1 MHTLNA
7 ENRDMLKKE
16 RQEFILHQLN
26 LHNKVLS
33 ADLCRNMNVSD
44 DTIRRDLQELSQ
56 TGRLIKVH
64 GGALSKSFH
73 KAFDRQM
80 VYSIDSKHV
89 IAQKTAQLV
98 QNGMYILTAG
108 GTSILEFAKS
118 LDPQLNATFFTCS
131 LNAAIEFAHHPS
143 IEVVMIGDKVSKDSM
158 LTTGANAVQTI
169 ESIQAD
175 LCILGINSLDTSFGL
190 SENDWEV
197 VQIKKAMIKAS
208 KKTICIGIS
217 EKLNSQQKIKVA
229 NMDEI
234 DILITELDPNHPT
247 LAPFK
252 RQGITIY

>member
-1 MHTLNA
+1 
-7 ENRDMLKKE
+7 MLKKE

-26 LHNKVLS
+26 LHNKILC
-33 ADLCRNMNVSD
+33 ADLSNKMGVSD
-44 DTIRRDLQELSQ
+44 DTIRRDLQELAQ
-56 TGRLIKVH
+56 HDKLIKVH

-73 KAFDRQM
+73 TAFDREM
-80 VYSIDSKHV
+80 VYNLEDKHI
-89 IAQKTAQLV
+89 IAQKTAALV
-98 QNGMYILTAG
+98 QSGMYILTSG

-118 LDPQLNATFFTCS
+118 LDPNLNATFFTCS

-158 LTTGANAVQTI
+158 LTTGASAVQTI

-175 LCILGINSLDTSFGL
+175 FCILGINSLDTQFGL

-229 NMDEI
+229 NLNEI
-234 DILITELDPNHPT
+234 DILITELDPEDPT
-247 LAPFK
+247 LLPFK
-252 RQGITIY
+252 HQGLTIY

>member
-1 MHTLNA
+1 
-7 ENRDMLKKE
+7 MLKKE

-26 LHNKVLS
+26 LHNKILC
-33 ADLCRNMNVSD
+33 ADLSNKMGVSD
-44 DTIRRDLQELSQ
+44 DTIRRDLQELAQ
-56 TGRLIKVH
+56 EDKLIKVH

-73 KAFDRQM
+73 TAFDRKM
-80 VYSIDSKHV
+80 VYNLEDKHI
-89 IAQKTAQLV
+89 IAQKTAALV
-98 QNGMYILTAG
+98 QSGMYILTSG

-118 LDPQLNATFFTCS
+118 LDPNLNATFFTCS

-158 LTTGANAVQTI
+158 LTTGASAVQTI

-175 LCILGINSLDTSFGL
+175 LCILGINSLDTQFGL

-197 VQIKKAMIKAS
+197 VQIKKAMIKVS

-229 NMDEI
+229 NLDEI
-234 DILITELDPNHPT
+234 DILITELDPEDS
-247 LAPFK
+247 LLLPFK
-252 RQGITIY
+252 HKGLTIY

>member
-1 MHTLNA
+1 
-7 ENRDMLKKE
+7 MLKKE

-26 LHNKVLS
+26 LHNKILC
-33 ADLCRNMNVSD
+33 ADLSNKMGVSD
-44 DTIRRDLQELSQ
+44 DTIRRDLQELAQ
-56 TGRLIKVH
+56 EDKLIKVH

-73 KAFDRQM
+73 TAFDRKM
-80 VYSIDSKHV
+80 VYNLEDKNI
-89 IAQKTAQLV
+89 IAQKTAALV
-98 QNGMYILTAG
+98 QSGMYILTSG

-118 LDPQLNATFFTCS
+118 LDTNLNATFFTCS

-158 LTTGANAVQTI
+158 LTTGASAVQTI

-175 LCILGINSLDTSFGL
+175 LCILGINSLDTQFGL

-229 NMDEI
+229 NLDEI

-247 LAPFK
+247 LLPFK
-252 RQGITIY
+252 HKGLTIY

>member
-1 MHTLNA
+1 
-7 ENRDMLKKE
+7 MLKKE

-26 LHNKVLS
+26 LHNKILC
-33 ADLCRNMNVSD
+33 ADLSNKMGVSD
-44 DTIRRDLQELSQ
+44 DTIRRDLQELAQ
-56 TGRLIKVH
+56 EDKLIKVH

-73 KAFDRQM
+73 TAFDRKM
-80 VYSIDSKHV
+80 VYNLEDKNI
-89 IAQKTAQLV
+89 IAQKTAALV
-98 QNGMYILTAG
+98 QSGMYILTSG

-118 LDPQLNATFFTCS
+118 LDTNLNATFFTCS

-158 LTTGANAVQTI
+158 LTTGASAVQTI

-175 LCILGINSLDTSFGL
+175 LCILGINSLDTQFGL

-229 NMDEI
+229 NLDEI
-234 DILITELDPNHPT
+234 DILITELDPNDPK
-247 LAPFK
+247 LLPFK
-252 RQGITIY
+252 HKGLTIY

>member
-1 MHTLNA
+1 
-7 ENRDMLKKE
+7 MLKKE

-26 LHNKVLS
+26 LHNKVLC
-33 ADLCRNMNVSD
+33 ADLSNMMGVSD
-44 DTIRRDLQELSQ
+44 DTIRRDLQELAQ
-56 TGRLIKVH
+56 EDKLIKVH

-73 KAFDRQM
+73 TAFDRKM
-80 VYSIDSKHV
+80 VYNLEDKHI
-89 IAQKTAQLV
+89 IAQKTAALV
-98 QNGMYILTAG
+98 QSGMYILTSG

-118 LDPQLNATFFTCS
+118 LDPNLNATFFTCS

-158 LTTGANAVQTI
+158 LTTGASAVQTI

-175 LCILGINSLDTSFGL
+175 LCILGINSLDTQFGL

-229 NMDEI
+229 NLDEI
-234 DILITELDPNHPT
+234 DILITELDPNDPT
-247 LAPFK
+247 LLPFK
-252 RQGITIY
+252 HKGLTIY

>member
-1 MHTLNA
+1 
-7 ENRDMLKKE
+7 MLKKE

-26 LHNKVLS
+26 LHNKILC
-33 ADLCRNMNVSD
+33 ADLSNKMGVSD
-44 DTIRRDLQELSQ
+44 DTIRRDLQELAQ
-56 TGRLIKVH
+56 DDKLIKVH

-73 KAFDRQM
+73 TAFDRKM
-80 VYSIDSKHV
+80 VYNLEDKNI
-89 IAQKTAQLV
+89 IAQKTAALV
-98 QNGMYILTAG
+98 QSGMYILTSG

-118 LDPQLNATFFTCS
+118 LDTNLNATFFTCS

-158 LTTGANAVQTI
+158 LTTGASAVQTI

-175 LCILGINSLDTSFGL
+175 LCILGINSLDTQFGL

-229 NMDEI
+229 NLDEI

-247 LAPFK
+247 LLPFK
-252 RQGITIY
+252 HKGLTIY

>member
-1 MHTLNA
+1 
-7 ENRDMLKKE
+7 MLKKE

-26 LHNKVLS
+26 LHNKILC
-33 ADLCRNMNVSD
+33 ADLSNKMGVSD
-44 DTIRRDLQELSQ
+44 DTIRRDLLELAQ
-56 TGRLIKVH
+56 QDKIIKVH

-73 KAFDRQM
+73 TAFDREM
-80 VYSIDSKHV
+80 VYNLEDKHI
-89 IAQKTAQLV
+89 IAQKAAALV
-98 QNGMYILTAG
+98 QSGMYILTSG

-118 LDPQLNATFFTCS
+118 LDPNLNATFFTCS

-158 LTTGANAVQTI
+158 LTTGASAVQTI
-169 ESIQAD
+169 ESVQAD
-175 LCILGINSLDTSFGL
+175 LCIMGINSLDTQFGL

-229 NMDEI
+229 NLDEI
-234 DILITELDPNHPT
+234 DILITELDPNDPK
-247 LAPFK
+247 LLPFK
-252 RQGITIY
+252 HKGLTIY

>member
-1 MHTLNA
+1 
-7 ENRDMLKKE
+7 MLKKE

-26 LHNKVLS
+26 LHNKILC
-33 ADLCRNMNVSD
+33 ADLSNKMGVSD
-44 DTIRRDLQELSQ
+44 DTIRRDLQELAQ
-56 TGRLIKVH
+56 DDKLIKVH

-73 KAFDRQM
+73 TAFDRKM
-80 VYSIDSKHV
+80 VYNLEDKNI
-89 IAQKTAQLV
+89 IAQKTATLV
-98 QNGMYILTAG
+98 QSGMYILTSG

-118 LDPQLNATFFTCS
+118 LDSNLNATFFTCS

-158 LTTGANAVQTI
+158 LTTGASAVQTI

-175 LCILGINSLDTSFGL
+175 LCILGINSLDTQFGL

-229 NMDEI
+229 NLDEI
-234 DILITELDPNHPT
+234 DILITELDPNDPI
-247 LAPFK
+247 LLPFK
-252 RQGITIY
+252 HKGLTIY

>member
-1 MHTLNA
+1 
-7 ENRDMLKKE
+7 MLKKE

-26 LHNKVLS
+26 LHNKILC
-33 ADLCRNMNVSD
+33 ADLSNKMGVSD
-44 DTIRRDLQELSQ
+44 DTIRRDLQELAQ
-56 TGRLIKVH
+56 EDKLIKVH

-73 KAFDRQM
+73 TAFDRKM
-80 VYSIDSKHV
+80 VYNLEDKHI
-89 IAQKTAQLV
+89 IAQKTAALV
-98 QNGMYILTAG
+98 QSGMYILTSG

-118 LDPQLNATFFTCS
+118 LDTNLNATFFTCS

-158 LTTGANAVQTI
+158 LTTGASAVQTI

-175 LCILGINSLDTSFGL
+175 LCILGINSLDTQFGL

-229 NMDEI
+229 NLDEI
-234 DILITELDPNHPT
+234 DILITELDPNDPT
-247 LAPFK
+247 LLPFK
-252 RQGITIY
+252 HKGLTIY

>member
-1 MHTLNA
+1 
-7 ENRDMLKKE
+7 MLKKE

-26 LHNKVLS
+26 LHNKILC
-33 ADLCRNMNVSD
+33 ADLSNKMGVSD
-44 DTIRRDLQELSQ
+44 DTIRRDLQELAQ
-56 TGRLIKVH
+56 GDKLIKVH

-73 KAFDRQM
+73 TAFDRKM
-80 VYSIDSKHV
+80 VYNLEDKNI
-89 IAQKTAQLV
+89 IAQKTAALV
-98 QNGMYILTAG
+98 QSGMYILTSG

-118 LDPQLNATFFTCS
+118 LDSNLNATFFTCS

-158 LTTGANAVQTI
+158 LTTGASAVQTI

-175 LCILGINSLDTSFGL
+175 LCILGINSLDTQFGL

-229 NMDEI
+229 NLDEI

-247 LAPFK
+247 LLPFK
-252 RQGITIY
+252 HKGLTIY

>member
-1 MHTLNA
+1 
-7 ENRDMLKKE
+7 MLKKE

-26 LHNKVLS
+26 LHNKILC
-33 ADLCRNMNVSD
+33 ADISNKMGVSD
-44 DTIRRDLQELSQ
+44 DTIRRDLQELAQ
-56 TGRLIKVH
+56 DDKLIKVH

-73 KAFDRQM
+73 TAFDRKM
-80 VYSIDSKHV
+80 VYNLEDKNI
-89 IAQKTAQLV
+89 IAQKTAALV
-98 QNGMYILTAG
+98 QSGMYILTSG

-118 LDPQLNATFFTCS
+118 LDTNLNATFFTCS

-158 LTTGANAVQTI
+158 LTTGASAVQTI

-175 LCILGINSLDTSFGL
+175 LCILGINSLDTQFGL

-217 EKLNSQQKIKVA
+217 EKLNSQQKIKVT
-229 NMDEI
+229 NLDEI
-234 DILITELDPNHPT
+234 DILITELDPNDPV
-247 LAPFK
+247 LLPFK
-252 RQGITIY
+252 QKGLTIY

>member
-1 MHTLNA
+1 
-7 ENRDMLKKE
+7 MLKKE

-26 LHNKVLS
+26 LHNKILC
-33 ADLCRNMNVSD
+33 ADLSNKMGVSD
-44 DTIRRDLQELSQ
+44 DTIRRDLLELAQ
-56 TGRLIKVH
+56 QDKIIKVH

-73 KAFDRQM
+73 TAFDREM
-80 VYSIDSKHV
+80 VYNLEDKHI
-89 IAQKTAQLV
+89 IAQKAAALV
-98 QNGMYILTAG
+98 QSGMYILTSG

-118 LDPQLNATFFTCS
+118 LDPNLNATFFTCS

-158 LTTGANAVQTI
+158 LTTGASAVQTI
-169 ESIQAD
+169 ESVQAD
-175 LCILGINSLDTSFGL
+175 LCIMGINSLDTQFGL

-229 NMDEI
+229 NLDEI
-234 DILITELDPNHPT
+234 DILITELDPNDPK
-247 LAPFK
+247 LLPFK
-252 RQGITIY
+252 HKGLSIY

>member
-1 MHTLNA
+1 
-7 ENRDMLKKE
+7 MLKKE

-26 LHNKVLS
+26 LHNKILS
-33 ADLCRNMNVSD
+33 ADLSNKMGVSD
-44 DTIRRDLQELSQ
+44 DTIRRDLQELALEDK
-56 TGRLIKVH
+56 LIKVH

-73 KAFDRQM
+73 TAFDRKM
-80 VYSIDSKHV
+80 VYNLEDKHI
-89 IAQKTAQLV
+89 IAQKTAALV
-98 QNGMYILTAG
+98 QSGMYILTSG

-118 LDPQLNATFFTCS
+118 LDSNLNATFFTCS

-158 LTTGANAVQTI
+158 LTTGASAVQTI

-175 LCILGINSLDTSFGL
+175 LCILGINSLDTQFGL

-229 NMDEI
+229 NLDEI
-234 DILITELDPNHPT
+234 DILITELDPNDPK
-247 LAPFK
+247 LLPFK
-252 RQGITIY
+252 HKGLTIY

>member
-1 MHTLNA
+1 
-7 ENRDMLKKE
+7 MLKNE

-26 LHNKVLS
+26 LHNKILC
-33 ADLCRNMNVSD
+33 ADLSNKMGVSD
-44 DTIRRDLQELSQ
+44 DTIRRDLQELAHLNK
-56 TGRLIKVH
+56 LIKVH

-73 KAFDRQM
+73 TAFDRKM
-80 VYSIDSKHV
+80 VYNLEDKHI
-89 IAQKTAQLV
+89 IAQKTAALV
-98 QNGMYILTAG
+98 QSGMYILTSG

-118 LDPQLNATFFTCS
+118 LDSNLNATFFTCS

-158 LTTGANAVQTI
+158 LTTGASAVQTI

-175 LCILGINSLDTSFGL
+175 LCILGINSLDTQFGL

-229 NMDEI
+229 NLDEI

-247 LAPFK
+247 LLPFK
-252 RQGITIY
+252 HKGLTIY

>member
-1 MHTLNA
+1 
-7 ENRDMLKKE
+7 MLKKE

-26 LHNKVLS
+26 LHNKILC
-33 ADLCRNMNVSD
+33 ADISNKMGVSD
-44 DTIRRDLQELSQ
+44 DTIRRDLQELALEDK
-56 TGRLIKVH
+56 LIKVH

-73 KAFDRQM
+73 TAFDRKM
-80 VYSIDSKHV
+80 VYNLEDKHI
-89 IAQKTAQLV
+89 IAQKTAALV
-98 QNGMYILTAG
+98 QSGMYILTSG

-118 LDPQLNATFFTCS
+118 LDSNLNATFFTCS

-158 LTTGANAVQTI
+158 LTTGASAVQTI

-175 LCILGINSLDTSFGL
+175 LCILGINSLDTQFGL

-229 NMDEI
+229 NLDEI

-247 LAPFK
+247 LLPFK
-252 RQGITIY
+252 HKGLTIY

>member
-1 MHTLNA
+1 
-7 ENRDMLKKE
+7 MLKIE

-26 LHNKVLS
+26 LHNKILC
-33 ADLCRNMNVSD
+33 ADLSNKMGVSD
-44 DTIRRDLQELSQ
+44 DTIRRDLQELAQ
-56 TGRLIKVH
+56 EDKLIKVH

-73 KAFDRQM
+73 TAFDRKM
-80 VYSIDSKHV
+80 VYNLEDKHI
-89 IAQKTAQLV
+89 IAQKTAGLV
-98 QNGMYILTAG
+98 QSGMYILTSG

-118 LDPQLNATFFTCS
+118 LDPNLNATFFTCS

-158 LTTGANAVQTI
+158 LTTGASAVQTI

-175 LCILGINSLDTSFGL
+175 LCILGINSLDTQFGL

-229 NMDEI
+229 NLDEI
-234 DILITELDPNHPT
+234 DILITELDPNDPR
-247 LAPFK
+247 LLPFK
-252 RQGITIY
+252 HKGLTIY

>member
-1 MHTLNA
+1 
-7 ENRDMLKKE
+7 MLKKE

-26 LHNKVLS
+26 LHNKILC
-33 ADLCRNMNVSD
+33 ADLSNKMGVSD
-44 DTIRRDLQELSQ
+44 DTIRRDLQELAQ
-56 TGRLIKVH
+56 EDKLIKVH

-73 KAFDRQM
+73 TAFDRKM
-80 VYSIDSKHV
+80 VYNLEDKNI
-89 IAQKTAQLV
+89 IAQKTAALV
-98 QNGMYILTAG
+98 QSGMYILTSG

-118 LDPQLNATFFTCS
+118 LDPNLNATFFTCS

-158 LTTGANAVQTI
+158 LTTGASAVQTI

-175 LCILGINSLDTSFGL
+175 LCILGINSLDTQFGL

-229 NMDEI
+229 NLDEI
-234 DILITELDPNHPT
+234 DILITELNPNDSK
-247 LAPFK
+247 LLPFK
-252 RQGITIY
+252 HKGLTIY

>member
-1 MHTLNA
+1 
-7 ENRDMLKKE
+7 MLKKE

-26 LHNKVLS
+26 LHNKILC
-33 ADLCRNMNVSD
+33 ADLSNMMGVSD
-44 DTIRRDLQELSQ
+44 DTIRRDLQELAQ
-56 TGRLIKVH
+56 EEKLIKVH

-73 KAFDRQM
+73 TAFDRKM
-80 VYSIDSKHV
+80 VYNLEDKNI
-89 IAQKTAQLV
+89 IAQKTAALV
-98 QNGMYILTAG
+98 QSGMYILTSG

-118 LDPQLNATFFTCS
+118 LDPNLNATFFTCS

-158 LTTGANAVQTI
+158 LTTGASAVQTI

-175 LCILGINSLDTSFGL
+175 LCILGINSLDTQFGL

-229 NMDEI
+229 NLDEI
-234 DILITELDPNHPT
+234 DILITELDPSDPK
-247 LAPFK
+247 LLPFK
-252 RQGITIY
+252 HKGLTIY

>member
-1 MHTLNA
+1 
-7 ENRDMLKKE
+7 MLKKE

-26 LHNKVLS
+26 LHNKILC
-33 ADLCRNMNVSD
+33 ADLSNKMGVSD
-44 DTIRRDLQELSQ
+44 DTIRRDLQELAQ
-56 TGRLIKVH
+56 EDKLIKVH

-73 KAFDRQM
+73 TAFDRKM
-80 VYSIDSKHV
+80 VYNLEDKHI
-89 IAQKTAQLV
+89 IAQKTAALV
-98 QNGMYILTAG
+98 QSGMYILTSG

-118 LDPQLNATFFTCS
+118 LDPNLNATFFTCS

-158 LTTGANAVQTI
+158 LTTGASAVQTI

-175 LCILGINSLDTSFGL
+175 LCILGINSLDTQFGL

-229 NMDEI
+229 NLDEI
-234 DILITELDPNHPT
+234 DILITELDPEDP
-247 LAPFK
+247 LLLPFK
-252 RQGITIY
+252 HKGLTIY

>member
-1 MHTLNA
+1 
-7 ENRDMLKKE
+7 MLKKE

-26 LHNKVLS
+26 LHNKILC
-33 ADLCRNMNVSD
+33 ADLSNKMGVSD
-44 DTIRRDLQELSQ
+44 DTIRRDLQELAQ
-56 TGRLIKVH
+56 EEKLIKVH

-73 KAFDRQM
+73 TAFDRKM
-80 VYSIDSKHV
+80 VYNLEDKHI
-89 IAQKTAQLV
+89 IAQKTAALV
-98 QNGMYILTAG
+98 QSGMYILTSG

-118 LDPQLNATFFTCS
+118 LDPNLNATFFTCS

-158 LTTGANAVQTI
+158 LTTGASAVQTI

-175 LCILGINSLDTSFGL
+175 LCILGINSLDTQFGL

-229 NMDEI
+229 NLDEI
-234 DILITELDPNHPT
+234 DILITELDPEDS
-247 LAPFK
+247 LLLPFK
-252 RQGITIY
+252 HKGLTIY

>member
-1 MHTLNA
+1 
-7 ENRDMLKKE
+7 MLKKE

-26 LHNKVLS
+26 LHNKILC
-33 ADLCRNMNVSD
+33 ADLSNKMGVSD
-44 DTIRRDLQELSQ
+44 DTIRRDLQELAQ
-56 TGRLIKVH
+56 DDKLIKVH

-73 KAFDRQM
+73 TAFDRKM
-80 VYSIDSKHV
+80 VYNLEDKHI
-89 IAQKTAQLV
+89 IAQKTAALV
-98 QNGMYILTAG
+98 QSGMYILTSG

-118 LDPQLNATFFTCS
+118 LDSNLNATFFTCS

-158 LTTGANAVQTI
+158 LTTGASAVQTI

-175 LCILGINSLDTSFGL
+175 LCILGINSLDTQFGL

-229 NMDEI
+229 NLDEI
-234 DILITELDPNHPT
+234 DILITELDPNDPK
-247 LAPFK
+247 LLPFK
-252 RQGITIY
+252 HKGLTIY

>member
-1 MHTLNA
+1 
-7 ENRDMLKKE
+7 MLKKE

-26 LHNKVLS
+26 LHNKILC
-33 ADLCRNMNVSD
+33 ADLSNKMGVSD
-44 DTIRRDLQELSQ
+44 DTIRRDLQELAQ
-56 TGRLIKVH
+56 QDKIIKVH

-73 KAFDRQM
+73 TAFDREM
-80 VYSIDSKHV
+80 VYNLEDKHI
-89 IAQKTAQLV
+89 IAQKTAALV
-98 QNGMYILTAG
+98 QSGMYILTSG

-118 LDPQLNATFFTCS
+118 LDSNLNATFFTCS

-158 LTTGANAVQTI
+158 LTTGASAVQTI

-175 LCILGINSLDTSFGL
+175 LCILGINSLDTQFGL

-208 KKTICIGIS
+208 KKTICIVIS

-229 NMDEI
+229 NLDEI
-234 DILITELDPNHPT
+234 DILITELDPNDPA
-247 LAPFK
+247 LLPFK
-252 RQGITIY
+252 HKGLTIY

>member
-1 MHTLNA
+1 
-7 ENRDMLKKE
+7 MLKKE

-26 LHNKVLS
+26 LHNKILC
-33 ADLCRNMNVSD
+33 ADLSNMMGVSD
-44 DTIRRDLQELSQ
+44 DTIRRDLQELAQ
-56 TGRLIKVH
+56 EDKLIKVH

-73 KAFDRQM
+73 TAFDRKM
-80 VYSIDSKHV
+80 VYNLEDKHI
-89 IAQKTAQLV
+89 IAQKTAALV
-98 QNGMYILTAG
+98 QSGMYILTSG

-118 LDPQLNATFFTCS
+118 LDPNLNATFFTCS

-158 LTTGANAVQTI
+158 LTTGASAVQTI

-175 LCILGINSLDTSFGL
+175 LCILGINSLDTQFGL

-197 VQIKKAMIKAS
+197 VQIKKAMIKTS

-229 NMDEI
+229 NLDEI
-234 DILITELDPNHPT
+234 DILITELDPNDPT
-247 LAPFK
+247 LLPFK
-252 RQGITIY
+252 HKGLTIY

>member
-1 MHTLNA
+1 
-7 ENRDMLKKE
+7 MLKKE

-26 LHNKVLS
+26 LHNKILC
-33 ADLCRNMNVSD
+33 ADLSNKMGVSD
-44 DTIRRDLQELSQ
+44 DTIRRDLQELAQ
-56 TGRLIKVH
+56 EDKLIKVH

-73 KAFDRQM
+73 TAFDRKM
-80 VYSIDSKHV
+80 VYNLEDKHI
-89 IAQKTAQLV
+89 IAQKTAGLV
-98 QNGMYILTAG
+98 QSGMYIFTSG

-118 LDPQLNATFFTCS
+118 LDPNLNATFFTCS

-158 LTTGANAVQTI
+158 LTTGASAVQTI

-175 LCILGINSLDTSFGL
+175 LCILGINSLDTQFGL

-229 NMDEI
+229 NLDEI
-234 DILITELDPNHPT
+234 DILITELDPNDPR
-247 LAPFK
+247 LLPFK
-252 RQGITIY
+252 HKGLTIY

>member
-1 MHTLNA
+1 
-7 ENRDMLKKE
+7 MLKKE

-26 LHNKVLS
+26 LHNKILC
-33 ADLCRNMNVSD
+33 ADLSNKMGVSD
-44 DTIRRDLQELSQ
+44 DTIRRDLQELALEDK
-56 TGRLIKVH
+56 LIKVH

-73 KAFDRQM
+73 TAFDRKM
-80 VYSIDSKHV
+80 VYNLEDKNI
-89 IAQKTAQLV
+89 IAQKTAALV
-98 QNGMYILTAG
+98 QSGMYILTSG

-118 LDPQLNATFFTCS
+118 LDPNLNATFFTCS

-158 LTTGANAVQTI
+158 LTTGASAVQTI

-175 LCILGINSLDTSFGL
+175 LCILGINSLDTQFGL

-229 NMDEI
+229 NLDEI
-234 DILITELDPNHPT
+234 DILITELDPNDSR
-247 LAPFK
+247 LLPFK
-252 RQGITIY
+252 HKGLTIY

>member
-1 MHTLNA
+1 
-7 ENRDMLKKE
+7 MLKKE

-26 LHNKVLS
+26 LHNKILC
-33 ADLCRNMNVSD
+33 ADLSNMMGVSD
-44 DTIRRDLQELSQ
+44 DTIRRDLQELAQ
-56 TGRLIKVH
+56 EDKLIKVH

-73 KAFDRQM
+73 TAFDRKM
-80 VYSIDSKHV
+80 VYNLEDKNI
-89 IAQKTAQLV
+89 IAQKTAALV
-98 QNGMYILTAG
+98 QSGMYILTSG

-118 LDPQLNATFFTCS
+118 LDPNLNATFFTCS

-158 LTTGANAVQTI
+158 LTTGASAVQTI

-175 LCILGINSLDTSFGL
+175 LCILGINSLDTQFGL

-229 NMDEI
+229 NLDEI
-234 DILITELDPNHPT
+234 DILITELDPNDSK
-247 LAPFK
+247 LLPFK
-252 RQGITIY
+252 HKGLTIY

>member
-1 MHTLNA
+1 
-7 ENRDMLKKE
+7 MLKKE

-26 LHNKVLS
+26 LHNKILC
-33 ADLCRNMNVSD
+33 ADISNKMGVSD
-44 DTIRRDLQELSQ
+44 DTIRRDLQELAQ
-56 TGRLIKVH
+56 EDKLIKVH

-73 KAFDRQM
+73 TAFDRKM
-80 VYSIDSKHV
+80 VYNLEDKNI
-89 IAQKTAQLV
+89 IAQKTAALV
-98 QNGMYILTAG
+98 QSGMYILTSG

-118 LDPQLNATFFTCS
+118 LDTNLNATFFTCS

-158 LTTGANAVQTI
+158 LTTGASAVQTI

-175 LCILGINSLDTSFGL
+175 LCILGINSLDTQFGL

-229 NMDEI
+229 NLDEI

-247 LAPFK
+247 LLPFK
-252 RQGITIY
+252 HKGLTIY

>member
-1 MHTLNA
+1 
-7 ENRDMLKKE
+7 MLKKE

-26 LHNKVLS
+26 LHNKILC
-33 ADLCRNMNVSD
+33 ADLSNMMGVSD
-44 DTIRRDLQELSQ
+44 DTIRRDLQELAQ
-56 TGRLIKVH
+56 EEKLIKVH

-73 KAFDRQM
+73 TAFDRKM
-80 VYSIDSKHV
+80 VYNIEDKNI
-89 IAQKTAQLV
+89 IAQKTAALV
-98 QNGMYILTAG
+98 QSGMYILTSG

-118 LDPQLNATFFTCS
+118 LDPNLNATFFTCS

-158 LTTGANAVQTI
+158 LTTGASAVQTI

-175 LCILGINSLDTSFGL
+175 LCILGINSLDTQFGL

-229 NMDEI
+229 NLDEI
-234 DILITELDPNHPT
+234 DILITELDPNDSR
-247 LAPFK
+247 LLPFK
-252 RQGITIY
+252 HKGLTIY

>member
-7 ENRDMLKKE
+7 ENREMLKKE

-33 ADLCRNMNVSD
+33 ADLSRNMNVSD

-80 VYSIDSKHV
+80 VYSIESKNI

-143 IEVVMIGDKVSKDSM
+143 IEVVMIGDKVSKDAM

-190 SENDWEV
+190 SENDWDV

>member
-1 MHTLNA
+1 
-7 ENRDMLKKE
+7 MLKKE

-26 LHNKVLS
+26 LHNKILC
-33 ADLCRNMNVSD
+33 ADLSNKMGVSD
-44 DTIRRDLQELSQ
+44 DTIRRDLQELALEDK
-56 TGRLIKVH
+56 LIKVH

-73 KAFDRQM
+73 TAFDRKM
-80 VYSIDSKHV
+80 VYNLEDKHI
-89 IAQKTAQLV
+89 IAQKTAALV
-98 QNGMYILTAG
+98 QSGMYILTSG

-118 LDPQLNATFFTCS
+118 LDSNLNATFFTCS
-131 LNAAIEFAHHPS
+131 INAAIEFAHHPS

-158 LTTGANAVQTI
+158 LTTGASAVQTI

-175 LCILGINSLDTSFGL
+175 LCILGINSLDTQFGL

-229 NMDEI
+229 NLDEI
-234 DILITELDPNHPT
+234 DILITELDPNDPI
-247 LAPFK
+247 LLPFK
-252 RQGITIY
+252 HKGLTIY

>member
-1 MHTLNA
+1 
-7 ENRDMLKKE
+7 MLKKE

-26 LHNKVLS
+26 LHNKILC
-33 ADLCRNMNVSD
+33 ADLSNKMGVSD
-44 DTIRRDLQELSQ
+44 DTIRRDLQELAQ
-56 TGRLIKVH
+56 EDKLIKVH

-73 KAFDRQM
+73 TAFDRKM
-80 VYSIDSKHV
+80 VYNLEDKHI
-89 IAQKTAQLV
+89 IAQKTAALV
-98 QNGMYILTAG
+98 QSGMYILTSG

-118 LDPQLNATFFTCS
+118 LDPNLNATFFTCS

-158 LTTGANAVQTI
+158 LTTGASAVQTI

-175 LCILGINSLDTSFGL
+175 LCILGINSLDTQFGL

-229 NMDEI
+229 NLDEI
-234 DILITELDPNHPT
+234 DILITELDPEDSI
-247 LAPFK
+247 LLPFK
-252 RQGITIY
+252 HKGLTIY

>member
-1 MHTLNA
+1 
-7 ENRDMLKKE
+7 MLKKE

-26 LHNKVLS
+26 LHNKILC
-33 ADLCRNMNVSD
+33 ADLSNKMGVSD
-44 DTIRRDLQELSQ
+44 DTIRRDLQELAQ
-56 TGRLIKVH
+56 EDKLIKVH

-73 KAFDRQM
+73 TAFDRKM
-80 VYSIDSKHV
+80 VYNLEDKNI
-89 IAQKTAQLV
+89 IAQKTAALV
-98 QNGMYILTAG
+98 QSGMYILTSG

-118 LDPQLNATFFTCS
+118 LDSNLNATFFTCS

-158 LTTGANAVQTI
+158 LTTGASAVQTI

-175 LCILGINSLDTSFGL
+175 LCILGINSLDTQFGL

-229 NMDEI
+229 NLDEI
-234 DILITELDPNHPT
+234 DILITELDPNDPT
-247 LAPFK
+247 LLPFK
-252 RQGITIY
+252 HKGLTIY

>member
-1 MHTLNA
+1 
-7 ENRDMLKKE
+7 MLKKE

-26 LHNKVLS
+26 LHNKILC
-33 ADLCRNMNVSD
+33 ADLSNKMGVSD
-44 DTIRRDLQELSQ
+44 DTIRRDLQELAQ
-56 TGRLIKVH
+56 QDKIIKVH

-73 KAFDRQM
+73 TAFDREM
-80 VYSIDSKHV
+80 VYNLEDKHI
-89 IAQKTAQLV
+89 IAQKTAALV
-98 QNGMYILTAG
+98 QSGMYILTSG

-118 LDPQLNATFFTCS
+118 LEPNLNATFFTCS

-158 LTTGANAVQTI
+158 LTTGASAVQTI
-169 ESIQAD
+169 ESVQAD
-175 LCILGINSLDTSFGL
+175 FCIMGINSLDTQFGL

-229 NMDEI
+229 NLDEI
-234 DILITELDPNHPT
+234 DILITELDPNDPA
-247 LAPFK
+247 LLPFK
-252 RQGITIY
+252 HKGLTIY